1 MLEKAIEIFRDFMT
15 DDPNTIPKGKL
26 LVNQIKANKFKED
39 DPPKWYLNQII
50 KKLQSIPC
58 QPATEVS
65 IPSPLRR
72 IREKEVAPVKEVLF
86 EIVFSDT
93 YSCYALGRRPGHVT
107 QSLLIFFNPV
117 MLVSLL

>member
-1 MLEKAIEIFRDFMT
+1 MEI
-15 DDPNTIPKGKL
+15 IS
-26 LVNQIKANKFKED
+26 NQIKANEFKED

-50 KKLQSIPC
+50 EKLQSIPC

-72 IREKEVAPVKEVLF
+72 IREKEVAPIKEVLF

-117 MLVSLL
+117 ILVSLL